1 MLPPSDEPDS
11 PIASPGHQSITSDI
25 DSLLSQSLSGLE
37 LDSDQ
42 EDSDDEELDLESD
55 TDIDDRGYVKILEE
69 NACTGQHIEWS
80 AGSVWSTYAYAQH
93 EDGDGVD
100 WTPIGF
106 DGSDCI
112 RLRADDCKI
121 ILQTPEEINI
131 RACIKCHRL
140 LNSPKLRRFMERA
153 QGNALHHTP
162 YKYLTAVQMRQA
174 LYEARK
180 QMVQYRV
187 QVAPYSFNAN
197 NNLN

>member
-1 MLPPSDEPDS
+1 MLPPSDDEPDS

-37 LDSDQ
+37 LNSDQ
-42 EDSDDEELDLESD
+42 EDSDDEELDLDSD

-69 NACTGQHIEWS
+69 NACTGQCIEWS

-121 ILQTPEEINI
+121 ILQTPE
-131 RACIKCHRL
+131 
-140 LNSPKLRRFMERA
+140 
-153 QGNALHHTP
+153 
-162 YKYLTAVQMRQA
+162 
-174 LYEARK
+174 
-180 QMVQYRV
+180 
-187 QVAPYSFNAN
+187 
-197 NNLN
+197 